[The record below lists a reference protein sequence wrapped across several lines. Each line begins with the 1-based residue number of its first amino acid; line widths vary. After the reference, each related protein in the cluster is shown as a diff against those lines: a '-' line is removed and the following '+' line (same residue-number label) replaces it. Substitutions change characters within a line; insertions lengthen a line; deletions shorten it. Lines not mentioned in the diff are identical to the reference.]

1 MLSIKG
7 REPFIRMQIW
17 LSDPHNIDK
26 LQTLKN
32 ERREANKRRRT
43 IGPSSSSGLGG
54 GSNSIDDPLASAAS
68 LAAAAARN
76 LPLSGSNARDS
87 PLYNF
92 NSNSGGYSPLSGSG
106 GGNGNGASSFSGGLN
121 NNGSPKKPR
130 ILFSDEQKEA
140 LKLAFSMD
148 PYPTPSTIDF
158 LAKELGLSVRTIT
171 NWFHNHRM
179 RLKQVPN
186 NQLNGNSNADDSVV
200 GRETSTSIGA
210 TFDTVQF
217 RLALAERLSDPARRR
232 MSSST
237 SSRHLTSSNRSTL
250 YPMSS
255 QSLHPFSQVNQFGL
269 QMHPLYGNPASC
281 SSPGSSNGGDCD
293 DSAATLDLSMG
304 SGVVTSMGGLTSS
317 NVSHNRRK
325 PPTGGQRRS
334 LADIDSD
341 DHSRDI
347 DSFDEMGPGDDEE
360 DAMDDFDDDDDRD
373 SLPPAA
379 ASLRSLESQPIRT
392 GSSRRKPSIVTSS
405 SSRRKAAQPQWVA
418 QNVDFSG
425 DEEED
430 DDEMDSD
437 GDRVCIKMDDVS
449 TTTGKLINGLS
460 SLRSASNSTTEKSAK
475 TFETGKHNNNNENKD
490 VKSRSS
496 DAEWEDDD
504 DDEVMRDEEDEAIK
518 A

>member
-43 IGPSSSSGLGG
+43 VGPSASSGSAFGNT
-54 GSNSIDDPLASAAS
+54 SSTMDDPLTSAAS
-68 LAAAAARN
+68 LAAAASRN
-76 LPLSGSNARDS
+76 LPLSGSSARDS

-92 NSNSGGYSPLSGSG
+92 NSNSGGYSPLSTSGGGVSASGG
-106 GGNGNGASSFSGGLN
+106 GGNGSGNSFSGGLN

-140 LKLAFSMD
+140 LKVAFSMD
-148 PYPTPSTIDF
+148 PYPTPNTIEF
-158 LAKELGLSVRTIT
+158 LASELGLSVRTIT

-186 NQLNGNSNADDSVV
+186 NSLNGNSPADNDSVA
-200 GRETSTSIGA
+200 GRESSSTIGA
-210 TFDTVQF
+210 TFDTEQF
-217 RLALAERLSDPARRR
+217 RIALAERLSDPNRRL
-232 MSSST
+232 SSS
-237 SSRHLTSSNRSTL
+237 SSRHLSNSNRSTL

-255 QSLHPFSQVNQFGL
+255 HSLHPFSQVNQFGL

-281 SSPGSSNGGDCD
+281 SSPGSSNGGDCE

-304 SGVVTSMGGLTSS
+304 SGVVSSIGALSSS
-317 NVSHNRRK
+317 NVNRNHRRK
-325 PPTGGQRRS
+325 APAGGQRRS

-347 DSFDEMGPGDDEE
+347 DSFDEMGPGDDE
-360 DAMDDFDDDDDRD
+360 DDPMDDFDEDDRD
-373 SLPPAA
+373 SLPPAP
-379 ASLRSLESQPIRT
+379 SQPIRT

-418 QNVDFSG
+418 PGLEFSG
-425 DEEED
+425 DEE
-430 DDEMDSD
+430 DDEDEVDSD
-437 GDRVCIKMDDVS
+437 GER
-449 TTTGKLINGLS
+449 
-460 SLRSASNSTTEKSAK
+460 
-475 TFETGKHNNNNENKD
+475 EN
-490 VKSRSS
+490 V
-496 DAEWEDDD
+496 AT
-504 DDEVMRDEEDEAIK
+504 A
-518 A
+518 